1 MQGYND
7 GLTSLPQEDEYAEPR
22 LSPELAAKE
31 EFEAF
36 EREEVTKQIFEEGLG
51 LAGVALL
58 KQVRPLS
65 WAPRLHSWKK
75 YDHTSHPDTTHP
87 GERHKQQRTWFRVA
101 WCSRHP
107 QLCMPDL
114 LLSCLE
120 RSPWL
125 MQGVQG
131 LVDDIDRM
139 EPFFTNLSIGQE

>member
-58 KQVRPLS
+58 KQVGSLS
-65 WAPRLHSWKK
+65 EIARMPSCEEHGHISHCDMTGPESTPSSRGLKK
-75 YDHTSHPDTTHP
+75 I
-87 GERHKQQRTWFRVA
+87 
-101 WCSRHP
+101 
-107 QLCMPDL
+107 
-114 LLSCLE
+114 CLQCL
-120 RSPWL
+120 P
-125 MQGVQG
+125 
-131 LVDDIDRM
+131 
-139 EPFFTNLSIGQE
+139 

>member
-58 KQVRPLS
+58 KQVCHLS
-65 WAPRLHSWKK
+65 R
-75 YDHTSHPDTTHP
+75 
-87 GERHKQQRTWFRVA
+87 
-101 WCSRHP
+101 
-107 QLCMPDL
+107 
-114 LLSCLE
+114 
-120 RSPWL
+120 
-125 MQGVQG
+125 
-131 LVDDIDRM
+131 
-139 EPFFTNLSIGQE
+139 

>member
-58 KQVRPLS
+58 KQVGPQSLL
-65 WAPRLHSWKK
+65 ARLQS
-75 YDHTSHPDTTHP
+75 S
-87 GERHKQQRTWFRVA
+87 V
-101 WCSRHP
+101 
-107 QLCMPDL
+107 
-114 LLSCLE
+114 
-120 RSPWL
+120 
-125 MQGVQG
+125 G
-131 LVDDIDRM
+131 L
-139 EPFFTNLSIGQE
+139 